1 MNIPMLSISD
11 SVSQNALRRPNHPAF
26 INKDG
31 SVTTYN
37 EFNVLMNKTANHLKS
52 IGCLE
57 GEIFGLSMRDNVEHV
72 VLMLALIR
80 MGGIVL
86 PMDVRWT
93 HHEKLSVAKFF
104 GAKSIVSDE
113 KIESFN
119 YIEINDKWHEKVS
132 KQKVFGNFPSNLDMN
147 LWLSLSSG
155 TTGIPKGP
163 MLTHRQ
169 MIMRFIEQCIS
180 VGFNEHEIN
189 VLATPLYFGGGRN
202 FTVSML
208 YFGGTVLM
216 YPPPYDVEDL
226 AKAVNK
232 YNATS
237 LFLVPTL
244 LRRLLSLNSNNQ
256 VVFPKLRLLIS
267 SGSILH
273 KEERAQIQKKLC
285 PSFVNLYASTEAG
298 AVSLLSPYDPPEK
311 SGSVG
316 QAAFMNIFE
325 VVDDSNQPVKSGE
338 VGKIRQKAP
347 WIPDGFYNN
356 EKESKKMFVDGWY
369 FTGDLGK
376 IDDDGFLYIVG
387 RVKDMII
394 RGGVNIYPSEIEHIL
409 NKHEGVLD
417 TSVVPW
423 PSGELGEEV
432 AAFVVKNNDINED
445 ELLSYLKD
453 YIAPYKIPKQ
463 IFFVDDLPKSAQ
475 GKVLKSEL
483 TKTLPEI

>member
-1 MNIPMLSISD
+1 
-11 SVSQNALRRPNHPAF
+11 
-26 INKDG
+26 
-31 SVTTYN
+31 
-37 EFNVLMNKTANHLKS
+37 
-52 IGCLE
+52 
-57 GEIFGLSMRDNVEHV
+57 
-72 VLMLALIR
+72 
-80 MGGIVL
+80 
-86 PMDVRWT
+86 
-93 HHEKLSVAKFF
+93 
-104 GAKSIVSDE
+104 
-113 KIESFN
+113 
-119 YIEINDKWHEKVS
+119 
-132 KQKVFGNFPSNLDMN
+132 
-147 LWLSLSSG
+147 
-155 TTGIPKGP
+155 
-163 MLTHRQ
+163 
-169 MIMRFIEQCIS
+169 
-180 VGFNEHEIN
+180 
-189 VLATPLYFGGGRN
+189 
-202 FTVSML
+202 
-208 YFGGTVLM
+208 
-216 YPPPYDVEDL
+216 
-226 AKAVNK
+226 
-232 YNATS
+232 
-237 LFLVPTL
+237 
-244 LRRLLSLNSNNQ
+244 
-256 VVFPKLRLLIS
+256 
-267 SGSILH
+267 
-273 KEERAQIQKKLC
+273 
-285 PSFVNLYASTEAG
+285 
-298 AVSLLSPYDPPEK
+298 
-311 SGSVG
+311 
-316 QAAFMNIFE
+316 MNIFE

-483 TKTLPEI
+483 TKTLPKI